1 MMAVTEPTQAVTITK
16 LLYLTSS
23 YARWKKEFHASD
35 VDMKLFQKARQY
47 LKRIWSSKDIWEVN
61 KAFNRDRK
69 IIRLEIL
76 S

>member
-1 MMAVTEPTQAVTITK
+1 MAVTEPTQAVTITK
-16 LLYLTSS
+16 LLDWQAVTQDG
-23 YARWKKEFHASD
+23 KKEFHALD